1 LCTEIERIAANQHQL
16 RFWKIGQHFFKNRGN
31 SSTPFLRMM
40 VPIYKMSPL
49 VYCALGI
56 LELLKRQTVVD
67 GLYRLVFDLKIY

>member
-1 LCTEIERIAANQHQL
+1 
-16 RFWKIGQHFFKNRGN
+16 
-31 SSTPFLRMM
+31 MM